1 MRTLCI
7 FDTFQ
12 NLSVPSEMNRLL
24 HFELK
29 CPPVSDSNT
38 LLSGF
43 ARPDTGQDKSSNE
56 GHRIA
61 PFSTQMQNKG
71 HLSSFWRL

>member
-1 MRTLCI
+1 
-7 FDTFQ
+7 
-12 NLSVPSEMNRLL
+12 MNRLL

-61 PFSTQMQNKG
+61 PFQRKCRIKVIS
-71 HLSSFWRL
+71 HLFGVFEKSKRATTKSFGN